1 MNASLR
7 AAALAAPRP
16 NLADTARRIAREV
29 AAPNADAVDRDGRF
43 PHEAVAAMRQ
53 AGLLGAA
60 VPVALGGL
68 GASIADIAAACYELG
83 QGCGNAAMVF
93 AMHQIQVACILRH
106 GEASAWH
113 QGFLRRLAAEQLLL
127 ASATTEAGPG
137 GDVRSSEC
145 AVTNDSGRIALE
157 KEGCVISYAAEAD
170 AVLITARR
178 HPDAPPSDQVL
189 LVAEKA
195 QLNLQQVASWDTL
208 GMRGTCSETHRLV
221 ADTAPEQLLPVPYA
235 VMSAETMLPT
245 SHITWAALWTGI
257 TTGAV
262 ARARAFLRDRA
273 RKAPPGATPPGAPR
287 LAETLAQLQ
296 LMRANVAEAVHRYE
310 AAMRE
315 TDALSSISFA
325 LAMNA
330 LKTGTSSMAVQVIGQ
345 AMLVAG
351 LSGYRNNTPYSLGRH
366 LRDAHSAALMISND
380 RILGNS
386 AALLTA
392 YRSDERLFA

>member
-1 MNASLR
+1 MS
-7 AAALAAPRP
+7 APQP
-16 NLADTARRIAREV
+16 PPPSIADAARRIAREV
-29 AAPNADAVDRDGRF
+29 ATPHADAVDRDGRF
-43 PHEAVAAMRQ
+43 PIEAVTAMRE

-106 GEASAWH
+106 GGNSAWH
-113 QGFLRRLAAEQLLL
+113 QEFLARLAAQQLLL

-137 GDVRSSEC
+137 GDVRRSEC
-145 AVTNDSGRIALE
+145 AVANEAGRIALE
-157 KEGCVISYAAEAD
+157 KDGCVISYAQHCD
-170 AVLITARR
+170 GVLITARR

-195 QLNLQQVASWDTL
+195 QVRLEQIAAWDTL
-208 GMRGTCSETHRLV
+208 GMRGTCSETHRLA
-221 ADTAPEQLLPVPYA
+221 ADTDPAQVLPVPYA
-235 VMSAETMLPT
+235 EISAETMLPT
-245 SHITWAALWTGI
+245 SHITWASLWLGI

-262 ARARAFLRDRA
+262 SRARGFLRDRA
-273 RKAPPGATPPGAPR
+273 RKAPAGATLPGAPR
-287 LAETLAQLQ
+287 LAEALAQLQ
-296 LMRANVAEAVHRYE
+296 LMRGNVAEAVHRYQS
-310 AAMRE
+310 ALGDAG
-315 TDALSSISFA
+315 ALSSISFA
-325 LAMNA
+325 LAMNG

-351 LSGYRNNTPYSLGRH
+351 LSGYRNDTPYSLGRH
-366 LRDAHSAALMISND
+366 LRDAHSASLMISND